1 MAKYYTEEIPK
12 TERIPKLVAHLY
24 AKMPEIESARAKLIT
39 ESYKATEDRPI
50 VMRRALAF
58 AHILD
63 NIPIIIRED
72 ELVVGS
78 STIAPRGCQTYPEF
92 SYQWLEAEF
101 DTVATRKADPFY
113 IAEQTKKDL
122 LEADAYWKGKT
133 TSELATA
140 LMTEETKK
148 AMEHNIFTPGN
159 YFYNGVGHITVQYY
173 KVLAIGFG
181 GIRKEAEEELSRC
194 HFGDENYAAKN
205 TFLKAVIISCDAVIH
220 YAERYSALA
229 AEMAEKEYLLGNRAR
244 ELLRYTNQATRIV
257 SDDVSQRD
265 VRAIIKRI
273 AELDD
278 IREVR
283 SVCSVVTHQLDEKSN
298 EGFTK
303 SKFRLYGE
311 DMRQI
316 AKNIV
321 RDVHSANNKHF
332 QTEYDARLKKIDDV
346 LDGCTLLL
354 EYIQICVEEHII
366 SVKKSGVWTKKVTD
380 VKYMAAS
387 WRKNDGGRAR
397 KLREEAQAQADKR
410 QVEVVKAAIRQYNAE
425 RQTRPKQ

>member
-1 MAKYYTEEIPK
+1 
-12 TERIPKLVAHLY
+12 
-24 AKMPEIESARAKLIT
+24 
-39 ESYKATEDRPI
+39 
-50 VMRRALAF
+50 
-58 AHILD
+58 
-63 NIPIIIRED
+63 
-72 ELVVGS
+72 
-78 STIAPRGCQTYPEF
+78 
-92 SYQWLEAEF
+92 
-101 DTVATRKADPFY
+101 
-113 IAEQTKKDL
+113 
-122 LEADAYWKGKT
+122 
-133 TSELATA
+133 
-140 LMTEETKK
+140 
-148 AMEHNIFTPGN
+148 
-159 YFYNGVGHITVQYY
+159 
-173 KVLAIGFG
+173 
-181 GIRKEAEEELSRC
+181 
-194 HFGDENYAAKN
+194 
-205 TFLKAVIISCDAVIH
+205 
-220 YAERYSALA
+220 
-229 AEMAEKEYLLGNRAR
+229 MAEKEYLLGNRAR

-278 IREVR
+278 IREVK

-311 DMRQI
+311 DMRKI
-316 AKNIV
+316 AKDIV

-410 QVEVVKAAIRQYNAE
+410 QVEVVKTAIRQFKEEDRRTKREMQRVDGAMHPPPPG
-425 RQTRPKQ
+425 TWP